1 MMGGVL
7 RVLLYLLLGWLGLLA
22 LDVPLFGFL
31 NYGAV
36 FVFPV
41 FVLLEVVGV
50 VRALTAGGPWAWG
63 YILGNVGM
71 VAATCVAAVAGL
83 IELLAGWRLDTQ
95 TSRPLYL
102 GLVQLALLAGVTI
115 GARVRRAPP

>member
-1 MMGGVL
+1 MSGVL

-71 VAATCVAAVAGL
+71 VAATCVAAVAGF

>member
-1 MMGGVL
+1 MSGAL

-22 LDVPLFGFL
+22 LDAPLFGFL
-31 NYGAV
+31 NLGAV

-50 VRALTAGGPWAWG
+50 VRALTARGRWAWS

-71 VAATCVAAVAGL
+71 VAATCVAAVAGF
-83 IELLAGWRLDTQ
+83 IELVAGWRLDTQ
-95 TSRPLYL
+95 VSRPLYL
-102 GLVQLALLAGVTI
+102 GLVQFALLAGVTA

>member
-1 MMGGVL
+1 MGGVL
-7 RVLLYLLLGWLGLLA
+7 RMLLYLPLGWLGLLA

>member
-1 MMGGVL
+1 MSGVL

-50 VRALTAGGPWAWG
+50 WRALTAGGPWAWG

-71 VAATCVAAVAGL
+71 VAATCVAAVAGF
-83 IELLAGWRLDTQ
+83 IELMAGWRLDTQ
-95 TSRPLYL
+95 ASRPLYL

>member
-1 MMGGVL
+1 MSGVL

-31 NYGAV
+31 SYAAV

-50 VRALTAGGPWAWG
+50 LRALTAGGPWAWG

-71 VAATCVAAVAGL
+71 VAATCVAAVAGF

-115 GARVRRAPP
+115 GARVRRARP

>member
-1 MMGGVL
+1 MSGAL

-22 LDVPLFGFL
+22 LDAPLFGFL
-31 NYGAV
+31 NLGAV

-50 VRALTAGGPWAWG
+50 VRALTARGRWAWS

-71 VAATCVAAVAGL
+71 VAATCVAAVAGF
-83 IELLAGWRLDTQ
+83 IELVAGWRLDTQ
-95 TSRPLYL
+95 VSRPLYL
-102 GLVQLALLAGVTI
+102 GLVQFALLAGVTA
-115 GARVRRAPP
+115 GARVRRTPP